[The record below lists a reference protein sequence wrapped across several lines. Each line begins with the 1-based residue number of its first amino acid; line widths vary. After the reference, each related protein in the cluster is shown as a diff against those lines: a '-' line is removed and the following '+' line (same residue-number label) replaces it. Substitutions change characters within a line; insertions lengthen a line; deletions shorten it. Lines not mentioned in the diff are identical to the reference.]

1 MEYKLC
7 NDNMICC
14 DDDCRRCANLVHE
27 ALTNENK
34 SLKKTNKECLDKIEE
49 LKKTIDY
56 LHGENIKLRNRNL
69 CIDHKLDE
77 LFKEKAGLLDD
88 IKRLAEE
95 RDRIHDELKELK
107 SKKMVPLSEVY
118 RIIAGHSD
126 YHGNSILSALT
137 CIAEGKEVGPVA
149 TYEYIWVKEKEFK
162 ALEKQL
168 EWANEN
174 IESLNN
180 KLFDDGCEI
189 LSKNQKIMELKE
201 KCAKLEKEN
210 AKLDK
215 ECEKLHSDNQRLAHE
230 CRYYIERESNLVMEN
245 DKLRS
250 ENQML
255 EFQKKQ
261 LKEEFD
267 TLTIESY
274 KAVRNLEHD
283 KALLQNE
290 CNRLSID
297 NKNLVHWN
305 LRLTKEREN
314 VLISEEDDTNQCD
327 VCSEL
332 SDKIE
337 GLKEDIIRLDKCLSK
352 RPCVKEERYGE

>member
-7 NDNMICC
+7 KDNVICC
-14 DDDCRRCANLVHE
+14 DDDCRRCANRAYE
-27 ALTNENK
+27 ALTNENN
-34 SLKKTNKECLDKIEE
+34 SLKQTNKECLDKIEE
-49 LKKTIDY
+49 LQKTIDY
-56 LHGENIKLRNRNL
+56 LHEENIKLRNRNR
-69 CIDHKLDE
+69 CIDNKLDE
-77 LFKEKAGLLDD
+77 LVKENSQ
-88 IKRLAEE
+88 
-95 RDRIHDELKELK
+95 LKE
-107 SKKMVPLSEVY
+107 
-118 RIIAGHSD
+118 
-126 YHGNSILSALT
+126 
-137 CIAEGKEVGPVA
+137 
-149 TYEYIWVKEKEFK
+149 
-162 ALEKQL
+162 
-168 EWANEN
+168 
-174 IESLNN
+174 
-180 KLFDDGCEI
+180 
-189 LSKNQKIMELKE
+189 
-201 KCAKLEKEN
+201 
-210 AKLDK
+210 